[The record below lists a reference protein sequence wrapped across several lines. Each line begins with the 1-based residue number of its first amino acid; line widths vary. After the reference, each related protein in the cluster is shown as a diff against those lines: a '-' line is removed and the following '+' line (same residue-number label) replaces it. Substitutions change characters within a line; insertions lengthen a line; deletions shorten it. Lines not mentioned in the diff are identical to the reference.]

1 MADNREYLTHT
12 EQDDSISI
20 SDDVLVAIASKAVSE
35 VEGVGSSMNQT
46 MTEQLTEQIMRKKIG
61 RGVRV
66 ESMDGEIVLNVYIM
80 VRYGYAIPEV
90 AEKVQQAVAAA
101 VAAMTNFKVSAVNVH
116 VGGVSFD

>member
-12 EQDDSISI
+12 EQNDSISI

-35 VEGVGSSMNQT
+35 VEGVSSLMNQT

>member
-35 VEGVGSSMNQT
+35 VEGVGSMMNQT

-66 ESMDGEIVLNVYIM
+66 ENMDGEIVLNVYIM

>member
-35 VEGVGSSMNQT
+35 VEGVGSLMNQT

>member
-35 VEGVGSSMNQT
+35 VEGVGSLMNQT

-101 VAAMTNFKVSAVNVH
+101 IAAMTNFKVSAVNVH

>member
-35 VEGVGSSMNQT
+35 VEGVGSLMNQT

-80 VRYGYAIPEV
+80 VRYGYAIPEI

>member
-12 EQDDSISI
+12 GQDDSISI

-35 VEGVGSSMNQT
+35 VEGVGSLMNQT